1 MQFIHC
7 GFRRNLKSSG
17 NQWFG
22 ADEME
27 VEGEGSHINIKSKL
41 FFNKFTM
48 IDVVKPKKMSDAT
61 NEQRN

>member
-1 MQFIHC
+1 MDA
-7 GFRRNLKSSG
+7 K
-17 NQWFG
+17 
-22 ADEME
+22 
-27 VEGEGSHINIKSKL
+27 GEDGHIDIIIKSKL